1 MDGNNRWSK
10 KNDFS
15 KYRSYKRG
23 ANKLIKISKY
33 IFENSDTN
41 YVSAFALSKNNL
53 NRSNKTINMIKKILL
68 EYLESLN
75 DYHYNFDFYF
85 IGDFNFLDKHI
96 KKKIHEINKIQKHKK
111 KLFIYLNYGGRE
123 DILLAAKNYINQKKS
138 FENLLLT
145 KDIPDPE
152 ILIRTGGYIRISNF
166 FLYQIAFTELFFL
179 KKLWPDI
186 TPSDIRKIINS
197 YYKIHRKYGL

>member
-1 MDGNNRWSK
+1 
-10 KNDFS
+10 
-15 KYRSYKRG
+15 
-23 ANKLIKISKY
+23 
-33 IFENSDTN
+33 
-41 YVSAFALSKNNL
+41 
-53 NRSNKTINMIKKILL
+53 MIKKILL